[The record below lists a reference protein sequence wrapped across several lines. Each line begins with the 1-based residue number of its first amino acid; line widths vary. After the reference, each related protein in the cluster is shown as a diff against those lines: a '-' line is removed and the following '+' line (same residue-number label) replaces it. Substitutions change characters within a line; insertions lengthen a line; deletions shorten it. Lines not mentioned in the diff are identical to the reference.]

1 MQKMQVEEVKRWLNE
16 EQYKLLTEAL
26 ARCRE
31 MLCLELVE
39 LMLSEADDKIINDS
53 RKYMQGQLA
62 VIETLSNKE
71 LLIDTIERADLIEE
85 SEDDYIASS
94 V

>member
-1 MQKMQVEEVKRWLNE
+1 
-16 EQYKLLTEAL
+16 
-26 ARCRE
+26 
-31 MLCLELVE
+31 
-39 LMLSEADDKIINDS
+39 MLSEADDKIINDS

-62 VIETLSNKE
+62 VIKTLSNKE

-94 V
+94 I

>member
-1 MQKMQVEEVKRWLNE
+1 
-16 EQYKLLTEAL
+16 
-26 ARCRE
+26 

-62 VIETLSNKE
+62 VIKTLSNKE
-71 LLIDTIERADLIEE
+71 LLIDTIERADLLEE
-85 SEDDYIASS
+85 SEDGYIASS
-94 V
+94 I

>member
-1 MQKMQVEEVKRWLNE
+1 
-16 EQYKLLTEAL
+16 
-26 ARCRE
+26 

-62 VIETLSNKE
+62 VIKTLSNKE
-71 LLIDTIERADLIEE
+71 LLIDTIERADLLEE

-94 V
+94 I

>member
-1 MQKMQVEEVKRWLNE
+1 
-16 EQYKLLTEAL
+16 
-26 ARCRE
+26 

-62 VIETLSNKE
+62 VIKTLSNKE
-71 LLIDTIERADLIEE
+71 LLIDTIERADLLEE
-85 SEDDYIASS
+85 SEDDYIESS
-94 V
+94 I